1 MIKFHNLVKHYTANG
16 QLIKAVDQIN
26 FDIKKQEIF
35 GILGLSG
42 AGKSTLLRT
51 INGLEKPTSGE
62 IVVDGTLV
70 NRLSGK
76 QLETFRQSIGMI
88 FQHFHLLSSRTVK
101 GNIALPLETLGWSK
115 EAIEKRVNELAKWIE
130 IEDKLNAYPSQLS
143 GGQKQRVAIAR
154 ALASNP
160 KILLCDE
167 ATSAL
172 DPITTDNILK
182 LLQRVRDEF
191 NVTVILITHELH
203 VVEKICDRVAVMSNG
218 KVTALGKTEQV
229 LNSTHSAEELYKKT
243 ADYQL

>member
-1 MIKFHNLVKHYTANG
+1 MIKFHNLVKHYAG
-16 QLIKAVDQIN
+16 QGEPIKAIDHIN
-26 FDIKKQEIF
+26 FDIKSNEIF

-62 IVVDGTLV
+62 VIVDGTLV
-70 NRLSGK
+70 NRLKGK
-76 QLETFRQSIGMI
+76 QLESFRQNIGMI

-101 GNIALPLETLGWSK
+101 GNIALPLETLGWTK
-115 EAIEKRVNELAKWIE
+115 EAIDRRVRELANWIE
-130 IEDKLNAYPSQLS
+130 IEDKLDAYPSQLS

-182 LLQRVRDEF
+182 LLQRVRASFDI
-191 NVTVILITHELH
+191 TIILITHELA
-203 VVEKICDRVAVMSNG
+203 VVEKICDRVAVLSNG
-218 KVTALGKTEQV
+218 KVTAIGKTEHV
-229 LNSTHSAEELYKKT
+229 LNSGLSAEDLYRKT
-243 ADYQL
+243 ADC

>member
-1 MIKFHNLVKHYTANG
+1 MIKFHNLVKHFQVNG
-16 QLIKAVDQIN
+16 QDVKAVDHIN
-26 FDIKKQEIF
+26 FDIKNSEIF

-62 IVVDGTLV
+62 VVVDGTLV
-70 NRLSGK
+70 NRLEGK
-76 QLETFRQSIGMI
+76 QLESFRQSIGMI
-88 FQHFHLLSSRTVK
+88 FQHFHLLSSRTVR

-115 EAIEKRVNELAKWIE
+115 LDINKRINELAKWIE
-130 IEDKLNAYPSQLS
+130 IEDKLDAYPSQLS

-182 LLQRVRDEF
+182 LLKRVRDDF
-191 NVTVILITHELH
+191 NVTVVLITHELH
-203 VVEKICDRVAVMSNG
+203 VVEKICDRVAVLANG
-218 KVTALGKTEQV
+218 KVTALGQTDQILGSV
-229 LNSTHSAEELYKKT
+229 HSAEELYKKT
-243 ADYQL
+243 ASPY

>member
-1 MIKFHNLVKHYTANG
+1 MIKFHNLVKHYASQG
-16 QLIKAVDQIN
+16 QLVKAVDCIN
-26 FDIKKQEIF
+26 FDIRSREIF

-62 IVVDGTLV
+62 VIVDGTLV
-70 NRLSGK
+70 NRLKGK

-88 FQHFHLLSSRTVK
+88 FQHFHLLSSRTVR
-101 GNIALPLETLGWSK
+101 GNIALPLETLGWNK
-115 EAIEKRVNELAKWIE
+115 DAIEQRVNELAKWIE
-130 IEDKLNAYPSQLS
+130 IEDKLDAYPSQLS

-182 LLQRVRDEF
+182 LLQRIRTEF
-191 NVTVILITHELH
+191 GVTIILITHELA

-218 KVTALGKTEQV
+218 KVTAIGKTDQV
-229 LNSTHSAEELYKKT
+229 LNSKASAEDLYRKT
-243 ADYQL
+243 AEN

>member
-1 MIKFHNLVKHYTANG
+1 MIKFHNLVKHYASQG
-16 QLIKAVDQIN
+16 QLVKAVDCIN
-26 FDIKKQEIF
+26 FDIRSREIF

-62 IVVDGTLV
+62 VIVDGTLV
-70 NRLSGK
+70 NRLKGK

-88 FQHFHLLSSRTVK
+88 FQHFHLLNSRTVR
-101 GNIALPLETLGWSK
+101 GNIALPLETLGWNK
-115 EAIEKRVNELAKWIE
+115 DAIEQRVNELAKWIE
-130 IEDKLNAYPSQLS
+130 IENKLDTYPSQLS

-182 LLQRVRDEF
+182 LLQRIRTEF
-191 NVTVILITHELH
+191 GVTIILITHELA

-218 KVTALGKTEQV
+218 KVTAIGKTDQV
-229 LNSTHSAEELYKKT
+229 LNNKASAEDLYRKT
-243 ADYQL
+243 AEN